1 MAKAATKTKWKSRAV
16 ARLIEAGSMTD
27 CVHCDE
33 RVKFK
38 ARERHMQVIC
48 NVYTDGRWD
57 HVEHFHAPCY
67 DEAGKP
73 FGKPEERLNANGR

>member
-1 MAKAATKTKWKSRAV
+1 MAKTTTKTAWKSRAV
-16 ARLIEAGSMTD
+16 TRLIEAGSMTD

-48 NVYTDGRWD
+48 NVYVDGRWNR
-57 HVEHFHAPCY
+57 VEHFHAPCY
-67 DEAGKP
+67 DEADQPYGP
-73 FGKPEERLNANGR
+73 PQD